1 MITTDQP
8 IDGVLFDFDGTLTT
22 PGHLDFAAMRL
33 AIGCPDGVSVLLY
46 IDTLEPDAQARARRV
61 LDRFELD
68 AAANAEAAPGSF
80 ELIEF
85 LRSREIRLGIITRN
99 TFASV
104 MRSFERFEFT
114 SPADFDCIITRDDD
128 IPVKPEPHGV
138 FEASQRMQVPTRHLV
153 VVGDYLYD
161 IEAGRR
167 AGART
172 VFIEGSA
179 PRNYEAP
186 NADYFVGDLRSLITL
201 FSGLFR
207 GGNGRREQR
216 MRPALNGS
224 S

>member
-1 MITTDQP
+1 MTRSDQP

-22 PGHLDFAAMRL
+22 PGHLDFTPMRR
-33 AIGCPDGVSVLLY
+33 AIGCPDGVSVLSY
-46 IDTLEPDAQARARRV
+46 IDTLEPDARARARQV
-61 LDRFELD
+61 LDRIELD
-68 AAANAEAAPGSF
+68 AAGNVEAAPGSS
-80 ELIEF
+80 ELIDF
-85 LRSREIRLGIITRN
+85 LKSREIRLGIITRN
-99 TFASV
+99 TLASV
-104 MRSFERFEFT
+104 MRSFERFDFV

-138 FEASQRMQVPTRHLV
+138 FEASRRMNVPARHLV

-161 IEAGRR
+161 IEAGRG

-172 VFIEGSA
+172 VFIEGSE
-179 PRNYEAP
+179 PRTYEAP

-207 GGNGRREQR
+207 GGKDRRGQQSS
-216 MRPALNGS
+216 PALNGS